1 LKKATKCRPSVKR
14 ERLQCASMKNNHY
27 LIRNEFERTLLR
39 KADMTDEKVRFKY
52 KTHSHFIYD

>member
-1 LKKATKCRPSVKR
+1 
-14 ERLQCASMKNNHY
+14 MKNNHY